1 MPIQPAK
8 VSVVDP
14 VSHAIEWTKR
24 LLFRPFD
31 LGRWFVIGFCAW
43 LAGLGESGG
52 ANFNYRYG
60 EHHNVGN
67 FRDALHRAHAYFLS
81 NIAWLLP
88 LIIVLVV
95 LGVALGLLLL
105 WLSSRGRFMF
115 LHCVALNRAEVAE
128 PWRQFARQGNSLF
141 LFRLALGLIL
151 MLPAL
156 PLFVAI
162 CVAIW
167 RMIERGAVTAP
178 GVLLAIVAGLAF
190 VGVCIVGAVI
200 SKLTTD
206 FVVPIMF
213 LRRNRCLQAWKEF
226 LGLLAANAGNF
237 ILYLLFQIVIGIVI
251 GAIVIAGV
259 LITCCLAG
267 CVLMTPYIG
276 TVLLLPILT
285 FKRAYS
291 LHYLAQFGPEYT
303 VFQPPPIG

>member
-1 MPIQPAK
+1 VPIQPAQ

-14 VSHAIEWTKR
+14 VSLAIEWTKR

-43 LAGLGESGG
+43 LAGLGQSGG

-60 EHHNVGN
+60 KHYNADS
-67 FRDALHRAHAYFLS
+67 FRDALDHARAYFLS

-88 LIIVLVV
+88 LIIVLVAFSMAV
-95 LGVALGLLLL
+95 GLLVL

-115 LHCVALNRAEVAE
+115 LHCVALNKAEVGE
-128 PWRQFARQGNSLF
+128 PWRQLARQGNSLF
-141 LFRLALGLIL
+141 LFRLVLGLIL
-151 MLPAL
+151 LLPAL
-156 PLFVAI
+156 PLFVAV

-167 RMIERGAVTAP
+167 RMIERGAVTVP
-178 GVLLAIVAGLAF
+178 GILVASMAGLAF
-190 VGVCIVGAVI
+190 AAVCIVGAVI

-213 LRRNRCLQAWKEF
+213 LRRNRCVESWKEF
-226 LGLLAANAGNF
+226 LGLLAANAGQF
-237 ILYLLFQIVIGIVI
+237 ILYLLFQIVIAIVT

-267 CVLMTPYIG
+267 CVLIIPYIG

-291 LHYLAQFGPEYT
+291 LQYLAQYGPDYT
-303 VFQPPPIG
+303 VFPAG